1 MFPGSANILYS
12 GMYEGASDP
21 LTSVGGVDY
30 YVLYPEL
37 AAGQGVAAG
46 QGQHAGQLSVTIFR
60 YEQPERVTGE
70 QFSQTCISE
79 CRSVWGQHMQQG
91 VDPRCIPLIQFL

>member
-1 MFPGSANILYS
+1 MLSGSANILYS
-12 GMYEGASDP
+12 GVHEVASDS
-21 LTSVGGVDY
+21 LASVAWIDY
-30 YVLYPEL
+30 DVLYPEL

-46 QGQHAGQLSVTIFR
+46 QGQHAGQLTVSIFR
-60 YEQPERVTGE
+60 NEQPERVTGE

-91 VDPRCIPLIQFL
+91 IDPCCIALVQFL